1 MKPDPD
7 TPAVAMRIARARI
20 LQPVSFTLPRGS
32 ISALVGP
39 SGSGKTTLM
48 RMIVG
53 TQARVDGTVHVLG
66 LPAGHRQ
73 LRTKVTY
80 ATQQASV
87 FDELS
92 VRENLSYVADI
103 YGLRR
108 NRIDGVVD
116 QLDLTAKIDEPVRKL
131 SGGQRS
137 RVSLAVALLP
147 DPELVVL
154 DEPTVGLDPILR
166 AQMWDLF
173 KELAHK
179 GTTLIISSHILDE
192 AEHCDNVLFIRD
204 GKVSHTHPETIKR
217 ETGAATLEAAFV
229 EAMTK

>member
-7 TPAVAMRIARARI
+7 TPAVAMRNARARI

-32 ISALVGP
+32 ITALVGP

-108 NRIDGVVD
+108 NRIDEVVG

-166 AQMWDLF
+166 TQMWDLF

-192 AEHCDNVLFIRD
+192 AEHCENVLFIRD
-204 GKVSHTHPETIKR
+204 GKVSHTHAETIKR